1 MVLGIRK
8 KYWMILAATVLACG
22 LLIFLNLSPLFA
34 VNRINIAGP
43 FAQRLGRAA
52 PALPASGVTVF
63 RYNRD
68 DLAQRL
74 LASEHVERV
83 TVTLGFPDEINA
95 LVNQFEP
102 VAMVL
107 ADVTYGLDRYCR
119 LLPPDPAWERLD
131 LPVLTGLKCRRM
143 FEAPRDYRVAAV
155 IAGLLDI
162 EERLP
167 RLYRQIA
174 EIDFSDH
181 VYVVI
186 HLTTGSNRFR
196 AQSRDFVTQLEK
208 LDMIVNSGTRSED
221 GCYNLTY
228 DGVVIKEK

>member
-1 MVLGIRK
+1 
-8 KYWMILAATVLACG
+8 MILAATA
-22 LLIFLNLSPLFA
+22 LLSSLLVFLNISSLFA
-34 VNRINIAGP
+34 VNRINVAGP
-43 FAQRLGRAA
+43 FAQRLGQVS
-52 PALPASGVTVF
+52 PTVPGSGVTVF
-63 RYNRD
+63 RYDRD

-83 TVTLGFPDEINA
+83 TVTMDFPDEINA

-102 VAMVL
+102 VALVL
-107 ADVTYGLDRYCR
+107 TDKTYGIDRYCR
-119 LLPPDPAWERLD
+119 LLPLDAAWEKLD

-143 FEAPRDYRVAAV
+143 FEAPRDYRVAGV

-186 HLTTGSNRFR
+186 HLTTGSGRFR
-196 AQSRDFVTQLEK
+196 AQSRDFAVQLDK
-208 LDMIVNSGTRSED
+208 LDIIVNSGTRSEG
-221 GCYNLTY
+221 GCYNLIY
-228 DGVVIKEK
+228 DDVVIKER